1 MIDGGVTNAYE
12 NFNRGAA
19 LNPLAPCL
27 GHRVIDSEG
36 QAGPFVWQTYQQTIE
51 RRDAI
56 ASGLI
61 NLSLCP
67 LDATDDLRKLAL
79 FSKNRPEWV
88 LVEQASFCQSIV
100 TVPMYDTSQAAQVVY
115 IVGLTSV
122 TSIVVGGLKEL
133 KILQAALPECPSL
146 TTVIVMDHAVVNSP
160 PSSDAHSTVS
170 AVRSRGVAV
179 LSLADVEDAGRRQP
193 VRHSPPSGRDVA
205 SFCFT
210 SGTTGE
216 PKGAMILHSN
226 LVSNCGAI
234 KRSGVPILGSDVH
247 LSYLPLPHMFERVV
261 QFSILNAGGS
271 VGFYQGDTLRI
282 VEDLVALRPTI
293 FPSVPRLL
301 TRMHDKITMGA
312 RDEGGVKA
320 ALFDRALTSKIAGLR
335 QGKLHH
341 ALWDR
346 LVMNKVKAKVGLDR
360 VRAIMTGSAPI
371 SPHVLDFLRAT
382 FGVPVFEGYGQ
393 TECTAAATVT
403 AEDDFAT
410 GHVGGPLPCN
420 EITLFDVP
428 EMGYRS
434 TDTTHGTS
442 EETRIACLGRGE
454 VCFRG
459 PNVFGGYYRQP
470 EKTAEAIDRD
480 GWLHSGDVGLWLP
493 NGSLKL
499 IDRKK
504 NIFKL
509 SQGEYVAPEKI
520 ENVLNRSELVA
531 QSFVFGDSLQN
542 FLVAVLVPDAEALE
556 KWCGKQGISLPSHEA
571 RCADSR
577 VKSAILRDVAAM
589 ADGAKLQGFEKP
601 KAIHLEAELW
611 SPENGILTPTF
622 KLKRQQAG
630 ERYAQELES
639 MYRMLTVPEHQS
651 KL

>member
-27 GHRVIDSEG
+27 GHRVIDSNG

-67 LDATDDLRKLAL
+67 LDQQDGMRKLAI

-88 LVEQASFCQSIV
+88 LVEQACFCQSIV
-100 TVPMYDTSQAAQVVY
+100 TVPLYDTSLPPQLSY
-115 IVGLTSV
+115 IVSLTSV
-122 TSIVVGGLKEL
+122 PTIVVGGLKEL
-133 KILQAALPECPSL
+133 KVVQATLGDCPSL
-146 TTVIVMDHAVVNSP
+146 TTIVVMDHSVVCSP
-160 PSSDAHSTVS
+160 TSSDAHGIVS
-170 AVRSRGVAV
+170 AIRSRGVAV
-179 LSLADVEDAGRRQP
+179 LCLSDVEDAGRKQP
-193 VRHSPPSGRDVA
+193 VRHHPPSGRDIA

-216 PKGAMILHSN
+216 PKGALILHTN
-226 LVSNCGAI
+226 LVSNCGSI
-234 KRSGVPILGSDVH
+234 KRSGIPMIPDDIH

-261 QFSILNAGGS
+261 QFSIYNAGGA
-271 VGFYQGDTLRI
+271 VGFYQGDTLKI

-301 TRMHDKITMGA
+301 TRVHDKITLGA
-312 RDEGGVKA
+312 REEGGIKA
-320 ALFDRALTSKIAGLR
+320 ALFERALSAKIAGLR
-335 QGKLHH
+335 QGKMHH
-341 ALWDR
+341 PVWDR
-346 LVMNKVKAKVGLDR
+346 LVMNKIKAKVGLDR
-360 VRAIMTGSAPI
+360 VRAIITGSAPI
-371 SPHVLDFLRAT
+371 SPHVMDFLRAT
-382 FGVPVFEGYGQ
+382 FGIPVFEGYGQ

-403 AEDDFAT
+403 SEEDFAT

-428 EMGYRS
+428 EMGYLS
-434 TDTTHGTS
+434 TDSTHGS
-442 EETRIACLGRGE
+442 SDESRIACRGRGE

-459 PNVFGGYYRQP
+459 PNVFAGYYRQP
-470 EKTAEAIDRD
+470 DKTAEAIDRD
-480 GWLHSGDVGLWLP
+480 GWLHSGDIGLWLP

-520 ENVLNRSELVA
+520 ENILNRSELVA
-531 QSFVFGDSLQN
+531 QSFVYGDSLQN
-542 FLVAVLVPDAEALE
+542 SLVAVLVPDAEALE
-556 KWCGKQGISLPSHEA
+556 KWCIKRGINLPTHAA
-571 RCADSR
+571 RCADNR
-577 VKSAILRDVAAM
+577 VKTAILRDVAAM

-601 KAIHLEAELW
+601 KAIHLESELW

-622 KLKRQQAG
+622 KLKRQQAR
-630 ERYAQELES
+630 ERYTQEIDH
-639 MYRMLTVPEHQS
+639 MYRLVNVPEHQS